1 MDVILSMDAMLC
13 MDVMNSVMM
22 DPRRGKAT
30 NESLPHETTPVAAA
44 IESYEVL
51 VPRTDVP

>member
-1 MDVILSMDAMLC
+1 MDVILSMDVMLC
-13 MDVMNSVMM
+13 MDVMNNVMM